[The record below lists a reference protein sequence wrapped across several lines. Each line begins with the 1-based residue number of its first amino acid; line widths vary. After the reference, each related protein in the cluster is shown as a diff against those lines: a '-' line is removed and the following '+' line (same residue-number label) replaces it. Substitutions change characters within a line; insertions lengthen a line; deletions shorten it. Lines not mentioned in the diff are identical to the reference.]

1 VISKSERTTCGFVRH
16 FTQTYQQEMIKLLL
30 FIFLP
35 LFSLAQTG
43 TITPRDKLIFKGP
56 IYSNPNPK
64 LVSNENR
71 EAKDSLG
78 FIVVRGKYISG
89 ALHVEIIQDK
99 QAKTYYWKQFYPNGQ
114 LKEVGSM
121 TKDEI
126 ICFGK
131 WTYYQENGKVDT
143 TIDYDKMLPIT
154 YSNALDIAN
163 SKGFKMPDLDID
175 IVTNGNKQY
184 WQIRKWIMKNG
195 DGISSTILINTTD
208 GSLKTP
214 TEEIEK
220 HN

>member
-1 VISKSERTTCGFVRH
+1 
-16 FTQTYQQEMIKLLL
+16 MIRAAL
-30 FIFLP
+30 FIFFP
-35 LFSLAQTG
+35 LVSFAQKNNVTE
-43 TITPRDKLIFKGP
+43 RDKFIFKGS

-71 EAKDSLG
+71 EWKDSLE
-78 FIVVRGKYISG
+78 FIIVRGKYISG
-89 ALHVEIIQDK
+89 ALQVELIEDK
-99 QAKTYYWKQFYPNGQ
+99 QAKIYYWKQFYPNGQ

-121 TKDEI
+121 TRDEV

-131 WTYYQENGKVDT
+131 WIYYLENGKLDT

-154 YSNALDIAN
+154 YSKALNIAN

-175 IVTNGNKQY
+175 IVTNENKQY

-195 DGISSTILINTTD
+195 DGISSTILINTSD
-208 GSLKTP
+208 GSIKIAI
-214 TEEIEK
+214 EETEK